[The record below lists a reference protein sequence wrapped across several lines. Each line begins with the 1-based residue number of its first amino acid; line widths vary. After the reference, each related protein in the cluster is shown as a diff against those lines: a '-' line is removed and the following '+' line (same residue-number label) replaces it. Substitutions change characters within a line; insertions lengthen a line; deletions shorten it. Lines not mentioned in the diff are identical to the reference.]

1 MIPGML
7 IVQIVLVGIIGL
19 VIGSFINAVVW
30 RIHEKRTIG
39 NDRSICPN
47 CHHVLAPIDLIPVL
61 SWIFLKARCRYC
73 HKPISWQYPLV
84 ELLTAILF
92 GYSYFVF
99 QPTGYL
105 SLIQF
110 VIWLYVLG
118 SLIVLAVYDLRWMI
132 LPNIVIFPAV
142 GVTFVGLL
150 INFGVSHNTH
160 ALLFPILAALCVGGV
175 FAAFALVANGKLMG
189 FGDVKLVI
197 LMGLYLGFQ
206 KLGLALFVGFDSA
219 AIVGLALLATR
230 LRKRTDHIPF
240 GPFLAAGTI
249 VAALFGTQLINWY
262 LRLIGA

>member
-1 MIPGML
+1 MVI
-7 IVQIVLVGIIGL
+7 IETSFFSIIGL
-19 VIGSFINAVVW
+19 IIGSFINAVVW
-30 RIHEKRTIG
+30 RVHEKRTIG

-61 SWIFLKARCRYC
+61 SWILLKARCRYC
-73 HKPISWQYPLV
+73 RKPISWQYPLV

-99 QPTGYL
+99 QPSGLL
-105 SLIQF
+105 SSVQF
-110 VIWLYVLG
+110 LIWLYVLA
-118 SLIVLAVYDLRWMI
+118 SLLILSVYDLRWMI
-132 LPNIVIFPAV
+132 LPNIIIFPALV
-142 GVTFVGLL
+142 VTFIGLL
-150 INFGVSHNTH
+150 FDFGVSHSTH
-160 ALLFPILAALCVGGV
+160 ALLFPILAALTVGAV

-197 LMGLYLGFQ
+197 LMGLFLGFQ

-219 AIVGLALLATR
+219 AIIGLALLATR